1 MMETKKTSKK
11 IANVMLG
18 LVLLFLSVCIIV
30 SLIKVSIFSIDLFF
44 NLAILIIVPLTSV
57 VEVAYNKKYNFT
69 KVKDYKF
76 FSYAEAISYA
86 IIPIAY
92 LTVYN
97 YSQTT
102 INYIMLPILFITFL
116 TQMLITNQKLN
127 ILKITGKKSR
137 RVINIF
143 SLLKTASIYII
154 TFSFMYFK
162 ANILV
167 AFIVILGYLIIT
179 DQEIKIFEKRFYGN
193 DIKRFLEQKPKKIKI
208 RITIE

>member
-1 MMETKKTSKK
+1 METKKTSKK
-11 IANVMLG
+11 ILNVMLG
-18 LVLLFLSVCIIV
+18 LVLLFLSVCIIA

-44 NLAILIIVPLTSV
+44 NLAFLIIVPLTSV

-116 TQMLITNQKLN
+116 TQILITNQKLN
-127 ILKITGKKSR
+127 VLKITGKKSR
-137 RVINIF
+137 CVINIF

>member
-11 IANVMLG
+11 ILNVMLG
-18 LVLLFLSVCIIV
+18 LVLLFLSVCIIA

-44 NLAILIIVPLTSV
+44 NLAFLIIVPLTSV

-116 TQMLITNQKLN
+116 TQILITNQKLN
-127 ILKITGKKSR
+127 VLKITGKKSR
-137 RVINIF
+137 CVINIF